1 MQIDD
6 MDRQLIALLAENARA
21 PVAKLARATGLAR
34 TTVQARLDR
43 LERGGA
49 IGGYTIRKG
58 PGLTPALTAS
68 VLVSVEPRAEPAVI
82 QRLRALPGV
91 MRATTTS
98 GRTDLLVEVTAETTE
113 ALDALLDR
121 IGEAKGVR
129 SSESLIHLTT
139 KIAR

>member
-6 MDRQLIALLAENARA
+6 TDRHLIALLAENARA

-34 TTVQARLDR
+34 TTVQARLER
-43 LERGGA
+43 LESSGT

-58 PGLTPALTAS
+58 PGLKPVLSAS
-68 VLVSVEPRAEPAVI
+68 VLVSVEPRSEAAVVA
-82 QRLRALPGV
+82 RLKALPGII
-91 MRATTTS
+91 RATTTS